1 MPMTANKVKPPYELT
16 VGAFWWKVGEQEW
29 LLPVV
34 KTINVNSGD
43 QVSTIY
49 ASGIVYD
56 VTALVSGGTIGLTAV
71 ALPEELL
78 TLSLGST
85 KLASGVTYDI
95 DKPILPDAECGYIGH
110 MSDGSSVY
118 YYHPR
123 VKLVRGAANHQ
134 TKTNSPVDPSVDY
147 TIHLLTT
154 DEGIWKV
161 RFPDATPTDE
171 RFLAFCQA
179 QLNTKAKL
187 QEYTAPAKTEQAS
200 AS

>member
-1 MPMTANKVKPPYELT
+1 MSATVNKVKPPYELT

-71 ALPEELL
+71 ALPEDLL
-78 TLSLGST
+78 AVSLGSN
-85 KLASGVTYDI
+85 KLTSGVIYDVN
-95 DKPILPDAECGYIGH
+95 KPILPDAECGYIGH
-110 MSDGSSVY
+110 MSDGSSVF

-134 TKTNSPVDPSVDY
+134 TQTNSPVDPSVDY
-147 TIHLLTT
+147 TIHLLPT
-154 DEGIWKV
+154 DEGVWKV
-161 RFPDATPTDE
+161 RYPEAKPTDE
-171 RFLAFCQA
+171 KFLAFCQA
-179 QLNTKAKL
+179 QLNTVEKL
-187 QEYTAPAKTEQAS
+187 EAYSAPAETAQTAAE
-200 AS
+200 

>member
-1 MPMTANKVKPPYELT
+1 MPTTVNKVKPPYELT

-34 KTINVNSGD
+34 KTLNVNAGD
-43 QVSTIY
+43 QVSTIF
-49 ASGIVYD
+49 ASGLIYD
-56 VTALVSGGTIGLTAV
+56 VTATVSGGTAGLTAV
-71 ALPEELL
+71 ALPEDMLAA
-78 TLSLGST
+78 SLGSI
-85 KLASGVTYDI
+85 KLESGLIYDT
-95 DKPILPDAECGYIGH
+95 DKPIIPDAECGYIGH

-134 TKTNSPVDPSVDY
+134 TNTNTPVDPNVDY
-147 TIHLLTT
+147 TIHLLPT

-161 RFPDATPTDE
+161 RLPEKTPTDE
-171 RFLAFCQA
+171 KFLAFCQA
-179 QLNTKAKL
+179 ALNTKEKL
-187 QEYTAPAKTEQAS
+187 EEYTSPAATNQAS